1 MEKNEN
7 IDFAAKF
14 NLRGIERV
22 LEGEEIIDAVSGFID
37 RTMAGV
43 KQKGA
48 TGALVLT
55 PTRVILYHNKML
67 FKGHSSVDFPL
78 QRINGVNFDS
88 GMIYAD
94 IKIHA
99 GSDILIMNKA
109 SKVYGE
115 RFIKNLKTLISNLNN
130 PTSTTSSSQ
139 VSQSPQASYA
149 PQISQASYAPQISQ
163 ASQAPQIDI
172 ADQLQKL
179 ANLKAQGI
187 LTEEEF
193 NAQKKKLLGL

>member
-1 MEKNEN
+1 
-7 IDFAAKF
+7 
-14 NLRGIERV
+14 
-22 LEGEEIIDAVSGFID
+22 
-37 RTMAGV
+37 MAGV